1 MGLLDLPANVS
12 GRLPPP
18 FVWSPGEGTRQ
29 VVLEG
34 RLPDWLN
41 GSLVRTCPAVFE
53 LPTWRAEHWFDGLC
67 LLYSFTLAQGSATFR
82 ERLLASRAEQAALA
96 GRHDLSTFR
105 TSMQRSFW
113 KRLFHPKPKTTDN
126 ANVNVIPFRGELL
139 VMTETVHQHL
149 ADVVSL
155 ESKGVRKL
163 DEALARLSSTTAH
176 PQYDQARGA
185 MVNVGSFFGGRSEV
199 VVFREDLRT
208 GSCVIEGR
216 LPRKRMPYLH
226 SFGLSESAVVV
237 IEHPLTVNPVSML
250 WSERG
255 FIDHFKW
262 RPEDGTRF
270 WKLDRRSGIFS
281 EYESRACFVFH
292 VVNQFEEGNDVVLD
306 YVAHPDVAWIDQLST
321 DELARRLP
329 GFDTPLMRVR
339 LGAGKKV
346 AKPERIGD
354 ACFEFPSINYRAHN
368 GKPYRYVWGVDLR
381 SDREKFTSTTLKVDT
396 TTGSVASFAEPGW
409 ALGEPVFVPAPE
421 AGSEDDGVM
430 LSVGSQREGKRA
442 ALFVHEA
449 HSLELLARA
458 EVEADIPLGFH
469 GSFVRQER

>member
-1 MGLLDLPANVS
+1 MGPLDLPANVS

-29 VVLEG
+29 VELEG
-34 RLPDWLN
+34 RLPEWLN

-53 LPTWRAEHWFDGLC
+53 LPAWRAQHWFDGLC
-67 LLYSFTLAQGSATFR
+67 LLYSFELARGRVAFR
-82 ERLLASRAEQAALA
+82 ERLLDSQAAEAALA
-96 GRHDLSTFR
+96 GRLDLSAFR
-105 TSMQRSFW
+105 TPMQRPFW
-113 KRLFHPKPKTTDN
+113 KRVFQPKPKTTDN
-126 ANVNVIPFRGELL
+126 ANVNVIPFRGDLL

-149 ADVVSL
+149 ADVTSL

-163 DEALARLSSTTAH
+163 DDTLADLSSTTAH
-176 PQYDQARGA
+176 PQHDPARGA
-185 MVNVGSFFGGRSEV
+185 MVNVGSLFARRSEV

-226 SFGLSESAVVV
+226 SFGLSDNAVVV
-237 IEHPLTVNPVSML
+237 IEHPLTVNPASML

-270 WKLDRRSGIFS
+270 WKLDRRSGTFS
-281 EYESRACFVFH
+281 EYESEACFVFH
-292 VVNQFEEGNDVVLD
+292 VVNQFEEGNDLVLD
-306 YVAHPDVAWIDQLST
+306 YVAHPDVAWIHQLST

-339 LGAGKKV
+339 LEPGKKV

-354 ACFEFPSINYRAHN
+354 ACFEFPSINYRAQSGRPH
-368 GKPYRYVWGVDLR
+368 RYVWGVDLR
-381 SDREKFTSTTLKVDT
+381 SDRQKFTSTTVKVD
-396 TTGSVASFAEPGW
+396 ASSGDVTHFAEPGW
-409 ALGEPVFVPAPE
+409 ALGEPVFVSSPE
-421 AGSEDDGVM
+421 PSAEDDGVL
-430 LSVGSQREGKRA
+430 LSVGSHRDGKRA
-442 ALFVHEA
+442 ALFVHSA

-469 GSFVRQER
+469 GSFVRNAD